1 MYSRSEGFTSN
12 LPTRWRGAIIHLINN
27 NPVKSWTIETVLG
40 NIRMKQTASLW
51 LFTYWND
58 LRNGRKAPNRFE
70 IEPIKIG
77 PLLPE
82 TFILET
88 DDTRSF
94 NFRLAGTK
102 ICETYGYELK
112 GLDFI
117 SFWKDRNDREAV
129 ESLLHTIKED
139 GSAGL
144 LEFSAMSEDDGESCR
159 FEILLL
165 PLIHSGEKVNRIMGV
180 MSAID
185 TPYWLGSKR
194 LGTQKLDDL
203 DLIWPDIKPRFS
215 NGNEERLSIIP
226 TGNGRIVS
234 SKGRLFRVLDGGKS

>member
-1 MYSRSEGFTSN
+1 
-12 LPTRWRGAIIHLINN
+12 
-27 NPVKSWTIETVLG
+27 
-40 NIRMKQTASLW
+40 MKQTASLW
-51 LFTYWND
+51 LYSYWNE

-70 IEPIKIG
+70 IEPVKIG

-94 NFRLAGTK
+94 RFRLAGTR

-117 SFWKDRNDREAV
+117 SFWKDRNEREAV

-144 LEFSAMSEDDGESCR
+144 LEFTAFNEEGESCR

-165 PLIHSGEKVNRIMGV
+165 PLIHSGTCVNRIMGSLSPV
-180 MSAID
+180 D
-185 TPYWLGSKR
+185 DPYWLGSSPLK
-194 LGTQKLDDL
+194 TQTLDDL
-203 DLIWPDIKPRFS
+203 ELIWPDNNVNFS
-215 NGNEERLSIIP
+215 RGRNNNLSIIP
-226 TGNGRIVS
+226 SGEGRIVS
-234 SKGRLFRVLDGGKS
+234 TNGRLFRVLEGGKN

>member
-1 MYSRSEGFTSN
+1 
-12 LPTRWRGAIIHLINN
+12 
-27 NPVKSWTIETVLG
+27 
-40 NIRMKQTASLW
+40 MKQTASLW
-51 LFTYWND
+51 LFTYWNE

-70 IEPIKIG
+70 IEPMKIG

-88 DDTRSF
+88 DESRCF
-94 NFRLAGTK
+94 QFRLAGTR

-117 SFWKDRNDREAV
+117 SFWKNRNDREAI

-144 LEFSAMSEDDGESCR
+144 LEFTAMSKEGESCR

-165 PLIHSGEKVNRIMGV
+165 PLIHSGDSVNRIMG
-180 MSAID
+180 SLSPID
-185 TPYWLGSKR
+185 EPYWLGTKR
-194 LGTQKLDDL
+194 LVAQQLDDL
-203 DLIWPDIKPRFS
+203 DLIWPDIKPV
-215 NGNEERLSIIP
+215 LSRDKKKSLAIVP
-226 TGNGRIVS
+226 TQSGRIVS
-234 SKGRLFRVLDGGKS
+234 SNGRLFRVLDGGKQ

>member
-1 MYSRSEGFTSN
+1 
-12 LPTRWRGAIIHLINN
+12 
-27 NPVKSWTIETVLG
+27 
-40 NIRMKQTASLW
+40 MKQTASLW
-51 LFTYWND
+51 LFSYWND

-70 IEPIKIG
+70 IEPVKIG

-94 NFRLAGTK
+94 QFRLAGTK

-117 SFWKDRNDREAV
+117 SFWKDRNDREAI

-144 LEFSAMSEDDGESCR
+144 LELTVTNDEGEHCR

-165 PLIHSGEKVNRIMGV
+165 PLIHSGSQVNRIMGS
-180 MSAID
+180 MSPID
-185 TPYWLGSKR
+185 DPYWLGTKNLAS
-194 LGTQKLDDL
+194 QKLDDL
-203 DLIWPDIKPRFS
+203 DLIWPDIKPNFTMGKKD
-215 NGNEERLSIIP
+215 NLSIIP

-234 SKGRLFRVLDGGKS
+234 SNGRLFRVLNGGKAS

>member
-1 MYSRSEGFTSN
+1 
-12 LPTRWRGAIIHLINN
+12 
-27 NPVKSWTIETVLG
+27 
-40 NIRMKQTASLW
+40 MKQTASLW
-51 LFTYWND
+51 LFTYWNE

-70 IEPIKIG
+70 IEPKKIG

-88 DDTRSF
+88 DETRSF
-94 NFRLAGTK
+94 RFRLAGTK

-117 SFWKDRNDREAV
+117 SFWKDRNDAEAV

-144 LEFSAMSEDDGESCR
+144 LEFTATNNEGEDCR

-165 PLIHSGEKVNRIMGV
+165 PLIHAGEQVNRIMG
-180 MSAID
+180 SLSSID
-185 TPYWLGSKR
+185 DPYWLGSRR
-194 LGTQKLDDL
+194 LKSQKLDNL
-203 DLIWPDIKPRFS
+203 DLIWPDIKPDFS
-215 NGNEERLSIIP
+215 RPDTDNLTITPSGIDRII
-226 TGNGRIVS
+226 S
-234 SKGRLFRVLDGGKS
+234 SNGRLFRVIDGGKD

>member
-1 MYSRSEGFTSN
+1 
-12 LPTRWRGAIIHLINN
+12 
-27 NPVKSWTIETVLG
+27 
-40 NIRMKQTASLW
+40 MKQTASLW
-51 LFTYWND
+51 LYSYWNE

-70 IEPIKIG
+70 IEPVKIG

-94 NFRLAGTK
+94 RFRLAGTR

-117 SFWKDRNDREAV
+117 SFWKDRNEREAV

-144 LEFSAMSEDDGESCR
+144 LEFTALNEEGESCR

-165 PLIHSGEKVNRIMGV
+165 PLIHSGNNVNRIMG
-180 MSAID
+180 SLSPLD
-185 TPYWLGSKR
+185 EPYWLGASPLK
-194 LGTQKLDDL
+194 TQRLDDL
-203 DLIWPDIKPRFS
+203 ELIWPDNTINFS
-215 NGNEERLSIIP
+215 RGRNNNLSIIP
-226 TGNGRIVS
+226 SGEGRIVS
-234 SKGRLFRVLDGGKS
+234 TNGRLFRVLEGGKN

>member
-1 MYSRSEGFTSN
+1 
-12 LPTRWRGAIIHLINN
+12 
-27 NPVKSWTIETVLG
+27 
-40 NIRMKQTASLW
+40 MKQTASLW
-51 LFTYWND
+51 LFTYWNE

-70 IEPIKIG
+70 IEPKKIG

-88 DDTRSF
+88 DETRSF
-94 NFRLAGTK
+94 RFRLAGTK

-117 SFWKDRNDREAV
+117 SFWKDRNDSEAV

-144 LEFSAMSEDDGESCR
+144 LEFTATSSDGEDCR

-165 PLIHSGEKVNRIMGV
+165 PLIHAGEQVNRIMG
-180 MSAID
+180 SLSSID
-185 TPYWLGSKR
+185 DPYWLGSKR
-194 LGTQKLDDL
+194 LKSQKLDNL
-203 DLIWPDIKPRFS
+203 DLIWPDLKPDFS
-215 NGNEERLSIIP
+215 RPDTDNLTITPSGID
-226 TGNGRIVS
+226 RIVS
-234 SKGRLFRVLDGGKS
+234 TNGRLFRVIDGGKD

>member
-1 MYSRSEGFTSN
+1 
-12 LPTRWRGAIIHLINN
+12 
-27 NPVKSWTIETVLG
+27 
-40 NIRMKQTASLW
+40 MKQTASLW
-51 LFTYWND
+51 LYTYWNE

-70 IEPIKIG
+70 IEPKKIG

-88 DDTRSF
+88 DESRSF
-94 NFRLAGTK
+94 RFRLAGTK

-144 LEFSAMSEDDGESCR
+144 LEFTATTSDGEDCR

-165 PLIHSGEKVNRIMGV
+165 PLIHAGEQVNRIMG
-180 MSAID
+180 SLSSID
-185 TPYWLGSKR
+185 DPYWLGSKR
-194 LGTQKLDDL
+194 LKSQKLQDL
-203 DLIWPDIKPRFS
+203 DLIWPDLKPDFS
-215 NGNEERLSIIP
+215 RTATNNLAIIP
-226 TGNGRIVS
+226 TGTDRIVS
-234 SKGRLFRVLDGGKS
+234 ANGRLFRVIDGGRD

>member
-1 MYSRSEGFTSN
+1 
-12 LPTRWRGAIIHLINN
+12 
-27 NPVKSWTIETVLG
+27 
-40 NIRMKQTASLW
+40 MKQTASLW
-51 LFTYWND
+51 LYSYWNE

-70 IEPIKIG
+70 IEPVKIG

-94 NFRLAGTK
+94 RFRLAGTR

-117 SFWKDRNDREAV
+117 SFWKDRNDHEAI

-144 LEFSAMSEDDGESCR
+144 LEFTAFNDEGEACR

-165 PLIHSGEKVNRIMGV
+165 PLIHSGDCVNRIMG
-180 MSAID
+180 SLSPID
-185 TPYWLGSKR
+185 TPYWLGTSPLKS
-194 LGTQKLDDL
+194 QSLDDL
-203 DLIWPDIKPRFS
+203 ELIWPENNINFS
-215 NGNEERLSIIP
+215 RGRNNNLSILP
-226 TGNGRIVS
+226 SGEGRIVS
-234 SKGRLFRVLDGGKS
+234 ANGRLFRVLDGGKN

>member
-1 MYSRSEGFTSN
+1 
-12 LPTRWRGAIIHLINN
+12 
-27 NPVKSWTIETVLG
+27 
-40 NIRMKQTASLW
+40 MKQTASLW
-51 LFTYWND
+51 LFTYWNE

-70 IEPIKIG
+70 IEPKKIG

-88 DDTRSF
+88 DETRSF
-94 NFRLAGTK
+94 RFRLAGTR

-144 LEFSAMSEDDGESCR
+144 LEFTATNCEGEDCR
-159 FEILLL
+159 FEIILL
-165 PLIHSGEKVNRIMGV
+165 PLIHAGEQVNRIMG
-180 MSAID
+180 SLSSID
-185 TPYWLGSKR
+185 DPYWLGSKR
-194 LGTQKLDDL
+194 LKSQKLDNL
-203 DLIWPDIKPRFS
+203 DLIWPDLKPDFS
-215 NGNEERLSIIP
+215 RSDTDDLTITPSGID
-226 TGNGRIVS
+226 RIVS
-234 SKGRLFRVLDGGKS
+234 SNGRLFRVINGGKD

>member
-1 MYSRSEGFTSN
+1 
-12 LPTRWRGAIIHLINN
+12 
-27 NPVKSWTIETVLG
+27 
-40 NIRMKQTASLW
+40 MKQTASLW
-51 LFTYWND
+51 LFTYWNE

-70 IEPIKIG
+70 IEPVKIG

-88 DDTRSF
+88 DESRSF
-94 NFRLAGTK
+94 CFRLAGTR
-102 ICETYGYELK
+102 ICETYGLELK

-117 SFWKDRNDREAV
+117 TFWQDRNDREAI

-144 LEFSAMSEDDGESCR
+144 LEFTATNEDGESCR

-165 PLIHSGEKVNRIMGV
+165 PLVHAGDKVNRIMGS
-180 MSAID
+180 MSPID
-185 TPYWLGSKR
+185 DPYWLGTKSLKS
-194 LGTQKLDDL
+194 QKLNDL

-215 NGNEERLSIIP
+215 LDGNENLSFIP

-234 SKGRLFRVLDGGKS
+234 ANGRLFRVLDGGKK

>member
-1 MYSRSEGFTSN
+1 
-12 LPTRWRGAIIHLINN
+12 
-27 NPVKSWTIETVLG
+27 
-40 NIRMKQTASLW
+40 MKQTASLW
-51 LFTYWND
+51 LFTYWNE

-70 IEPIKIG
+70 IEPKKIG

-94 NFRLAGTK
+94 RFRLAGTR

-117 SFWKDRNDREAV
+117 SFWKDRNDAEAV

-144 LEFSAMSEDDGESCR
+144 LEFTATNSEGDDCR

-165 PLIHSGEKVNRIMGV
+165 PLIHAGEQVNRIMG
-180 MSAID
+180 SLSSID
-185 TPYWLGSKR
+185 DPYWLGSKR
-194 LGTQKLDDL
+194 LKSQKLDNL
-203 DLIWPDIKPRFS
+203 DLIWPDIKPDFS
-215 NGNEERLSIIP
+215 RPDTDNLTITASGID
-226 TGNGRIVS
+226 RIVS
-234 SKGRLFRVLDGGKS
+234 SNGRLFRVIDGGKD